1 MHIILNK
8 YVFSVSG
15 NYFYYL
21 YELVAPL
28 KMTLKTV
35 TILSNSFLAETW
47 PRAQLMICVVRAR
60 RDFLLLSTEG

>member
-35 TILSNSFLAETW
+35 TDTFKQLLAETR
-47 PRAQLMICVVRAR
+47 PCAQLMICVVRAR
-60 RDFLLLSTEG
+60 RA